1 MKEDTKKKKK
11 LHNKVTFKDY
21 NQHQMWLLPPSLGE
35 LLGPHHIARLV
46 NDIIEGMDLEPIL
59 NTYEGG
65 GASSYHPRMLLKAL
79 VYGYIKKCYS
89 SRSIEE
95 ACKEN
100 IGFMWLCGMQQPD
113 HNTLN
118 RFRKH
123 QMKDTVKTVF
133 AHVLNH
139 LIEQG
144 HIRLNDYYIDGTKI
158 ESVANRYTYVWAKN
172 VKRFKSGL
180 LDKIAVLLDQIERT
194 NEEAE
199 GRVASTTKTSQSDE
213 QQSAT
218 PIDTQSELAKSKEQ
232 KVDTSKSLKQ
242 TIKQLNKDLAAEL
255 TQNKS
260 LKKKLEQ
267 LEKEHLPKLME
278 YEQHEILLNG
288 RNSYSKTDMD
298 ATFMRTK
305 DDHLGNGQLKPCYNW
320 QFGTEDQFVVNYTVH
335 QTPSDMVC
343 FTDHMTDTFELL
355 ESIGAPKPKRA
366 TADAG
371 YGSEENHEFL
381 EQNEIEAYVKYP
393 GYYKEDKKAKP
404 KQVFQSSRLYY
415 NEEQDCFICPM
426 GQKMNYTSSFQQ
438 KTKTGFEQEIRCYE
452 AQRCE
457 GCPLRGTCFK
467 SKEDNR
473 RIKFNRNAYYHR
485 KKAKQ
490 KLQSL
495 RGIKLRKQRNVD
507 VEPVFGHLKQC
518 RGFRR
523 CLLKGVQ
530 GVNIETG
537 FLTIAHNLKKLHV
550 KMQSPRISLPSPL
563 KNPPNCAQ
571 IIPIYHQM
579 ELFEEKVRV

>member
-11 LHNKVTFKDY
+11 SHNKVTFKEY

-35 LLGPHHIARLV
+35 LLGPYHIARLV
-46 NDIIEGMDLEPIL
+46 NDIIEGMELEPIL

-65 GASSYHPRMLLKAL
+65 GASSYHPRMLLKAI

-133 AHVLNH
+133 AHVLNL

-144 HIRLNDYYIDGTKI
+144 HVRLNDYYVDGTKI

-172 VKRFKSGL
+172 VDRFKSGL
-180 LDKIAVLLDQIERT
+180 LDKIAVLLDQIEQVNEQSESTSSPSEQSAAT
-194 NEEAE
+194 NVESENVE
-199 GRVASTTKTSQSDE
+199 PEASTKVIE
-213 QQSAT
+213 R
-218 PIDTQSELAKSKEQ
+218 
-232 KVDTSKSLKQ
+232 KVDTSKALQQ
-242 TIKQLNKDLAAEL
+242 TIQQLNKELAEEL
-255 TQNKS
+255 SENKS

-267 LEKEHLPKLME
+267 LETIHLPKLME
-278 YEQHEILLNG
+278 YEQHELILNG
-288 RNSYSKTDMD
+288 RSSYSKTDMD

-305 DDHLGNGQLKPCYNW
+305 EDHLGNGQLKPCYNW

-335 QTPSDMVC
+335 QTPSDMAC
-343 FTDHMTDTFELL
+343 FTEHMTDTLELL
-355 ESIGAPKPKRA
+355 ESIDAPKPKRT

-371 YGSEENHEFL
+371 YGSEENYQFL
-381 EQNEIEAYVKYP
+381 EENEIEAYVKYP
-393 GYYKEDKKAKP
+393 GYYRQDKKAKP
-404 KQVFQSSRLYY
+404 KQVFHSSRLYY
-415 NEEQDCFICPM
+415 NEEKDCFICPM
-426 GQKMNYTSSFQQ
+426 GQVMNYVSSFKK
-438 KTKTGFEQEIRCYE
+438 KTKSGFEQDIRSYE

-467 SKEDNR
+467 AKGNR
-473 RIKFNRNAYYHR
+473 SIQFNRTAYYYR
-485 KKAKQ
+485 KAAKQ
-490 KLQSL
+490 RLNSL

-523 CLLKGVQ
+523 CLLKGVT

-537 FLTIAHNLKKLHV
+537 FLVIAHNLKKLHA
-550 KMQSPRISLPSPL
+550 KRQSHRISLPSPL
-563 KNPPNCAQ
+563 KNPPSCAQ

-579 ELFEEKVRV
+579 ELFEEKQRV